1 MSGIVC
7 TFESPSYSD
16 ILEKLEFILG
26 ISAFNEDIKIIFMK
40 NSLSYL
46 MNSADLQPD
55 KLGVKNFVKIF
66 GMLELYDLSE
76 VYYQSNEGEVISI
89 GEMRIRP
96 CTLDDCFEL
105 FRNADFVL

>member
-7 TFESPSYSD
+7 TFDSPGFSEM
-16 ILEKLEFILG
+16 LEKLEFILG

-46 MNSADLQPD
+46 LNSPELQPD
-55 KLGVKNFVKIF
+55 KLGVKNFIKIF

-76 VYYQSNEGEVISI
+76 VYYQSEDDSVITI
-89 GEMRIRP
+89 GEMKIRP
-96 CTLDDCFEL
+96 CSSVECFEF
-105 FRNADFVL
+105 FRKADFVL